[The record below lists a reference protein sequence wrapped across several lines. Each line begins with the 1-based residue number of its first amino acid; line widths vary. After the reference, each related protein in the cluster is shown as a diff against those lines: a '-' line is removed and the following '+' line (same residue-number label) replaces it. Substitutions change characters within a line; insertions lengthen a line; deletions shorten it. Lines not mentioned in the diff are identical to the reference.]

1 MDVQG
6 CPALTVCCERSL
18 LALASKCLE
27 EDMASFRTSIQE
39 VVDELGEVRRKCA
52 LPGHKALVTRLLF
65 ILTRCSRLVLSG
77 ELPADGSRPRTP
89 PPQQCSAKV
98 NLPMLVHQGV
108 SSDPECIEKVFRGPR
123 CPRVPNYASR
133 WR

>member
-1 MDVQG
+1 MG
-6 CPALTVCCERSL
+6 CCVRSL

-77 ELPADGSRPRTP
+77 APPAGDGSRPCTVT
-89 PPQQCSAKV
+89 CSTA
-98 NLPMLVHQGV
+98 
-108 SSDPECIEKVFRGPR
+108 
-123 CPRVPNYASR
+123 
-133 WR
+133 